1 MKINLNITQDLSC
14 SSSKFQVMIYIL
26 GRTNF
31 IKNIPHQLDE
41 LFVQEEKKR
50 NIDIE
55 LRMIKWGKFCIK
67 ELVGSDHQLLSSV
80 WRTGRHWNKIMRR
93 NIWLLV
99 WVRTEDPDY
108 CRTLEPLWLQW
119 DDNDS
124 SGVISPASRDQ
135 TGSLVICLKT
145 ISNPG
150 GSHSTSVSVISVL
163 SEQKKQYLVEI
174 NFPPPQGRLINTE
187 NISSI
192 ILVLSWQR
200 TIHWPCLI
208 NVCFIVILW
217 TGYNIIILYI
227 AFYLRF
233 IDQRSNQK

>member
-14 SSSKFQVMIYIL
+14 SSSKFQVTIYIL

-67 ELVGSDHQLLSSV
+67 ELVRSDHQLLSSV

-99 WVRTEDPDY
+99 WVSTEDPDY

-124 SGVISPASRDQ
+124 SGVISAVSRDQ
-135 TGSLVICLKT
+135 TT
-145 ISNPG
+145 
-150 GSHSTSVSVISVL
+150 
-163 SEQKKQYLVEI
+163 
-174 NFPPPQGRLINTE
+174 
-187 NISSI
+187 
-192 ILVLSWQR
+192 
-200 TIHWPCLI
+200 
-208 NVCFIVILW
+208 W
-217 TGYNIIILYI
+217 TGRFGHLFQNNNIQSSSGLEGHSSHLCLYCWSRRNNIL
-227 AFYLRF
+227 
-233 IDQRSNQK
+233 

>member
-14 SSSKFQVMIYIL
+14 SSSKFPVMIYIL

-67 ELVGSDHQLLSSV
+67 ELVRSDHQLLSSV

-124 SGVISPASRDQ
+124 SGVISPVSRDQ

-145 ISNPG
+145 ISNLAPVRWVTVHICALYCR
-150 GSHSTSVSVISVL
+150 SRRNNIWEKLTFHRHRADLSKQKIS
-163 SEQKKQYLVEI
+163 
-174 NFPPPQGRLINTE
+174 G
-187 NISSI
+187 
-192 ILVLSWQR
+192 VLSWSWSHREQS
-200 TIHWPCLI
+200 TDHVFFML
-208 NVCFIVILW
+208 
-217 TGYNIIILYI
+217 
-227 AFYLRF
+227 
-233 IDQRSNQK
+233 